1 MKNDNKLKI
10 AIVINSLIVF
20 LVLLGLYIL
29 ANEIE
34 FMSGYDFAEK
44 IPKASMLKYFT
55 IESNIFMGVMALVFI
70 IDEISLLK
78 GKIKDISKIKY
89 ILKLASTSAVA
100 LTCVVVFIWLGP
112 TTKGGIHTMLM
123 NSNLFF
129 HLIVPILSVLVF
141 TIFEKTIK
149 IPFKATISGL
159 IILLL
164 YGFVYM
170 PDVITHMNNGKIST
184 KYDFYNYFQNGI
196 LIGLIAFTVQGII
209 MYIISLSLW
218 KLNKENK

>member
-1 MKNDNKLKI
+1 MKKENKLKI
-10 AIVINSLIVF
+10 AITLNIIIVL

-29 ANEIE
+29 VNKIE
-34 FMSGYDFAEK
+34 FMSGYDFTESVSRG
-44 IPKASMLKYFT
+44 SMMKYFT
-55 IESNIFMGVMALVFI
+55 IESNIFMAIMALIFA
-70 IDEISLLK
+70 IDEIKLLK
-78 GKIKDISKIKY
+78 GKIKEISKNKY

-123 NSNLFF
+123 NANLFF
-129 HLIVPILSVLVF
+129 HLIVPLLSIIVF
-141 TIFEKTIK
+141 TIFEKTNK
-149 IPFKATISGL
+149 IAFKATISGL

-170 PDVITHMNNGKIST
+170 PDVITHMNNGKVST

-196 LIGLIAFTVQGII
+196 LIGLIAFTIQGII
-209 MYIISLSLW
+209 MYLISLTLW
-218 KLNKENK
+218 KINKENK